1 LFQPTAKKLRR
12 RNQVSRISA
21 HRQIPTNLIIR
32 RRISAGRFFCVRS
45 LFKMRPEASQKMNRR
60 RPMMSYSD
68 EFPWQLFWL
77 LEVVFLAAPTL
88 ITVIVFQRSEPVL
101 TPHRVAVLIAVLIGL
116 TAFNVIL
123 SRRRKRTL

>member
-1 LFQPTAKKLRR
+1 
-12 RNQVSRISA
+12 
-21 HRQIPTNLIIR
+21 
-32 RRISAGRFFCVRS
+32 
-45 LFKMRPEASQKMNRR
+45 
-60 RPMMSYSD
+60 MSYSD

-101 TPHRVAVLIAVLIGL
+101 TPHRLAVLLAVLIGL

-123 SRRRKRTL
+123 GSRRRRPL

>member
-1 LFQPTAKKLRR
+1 
-12 RNQVSRISA
+12 
-21 HRQIPTNLIIR
+21 
-32 RRISAGRFFCVRS
+32 
-45 LFKMRPEASQKMNRR
+45 
-60 RPMMSYSD
+60 MSYSD

-116 TAFNVIL
+116 TALNVIL
-123 SRRRKRTL
+123 SRRRKGPL